1 LAAGGRLFC
10 NVCFQHDF
18 GESRPGVLPDE
29 KESVDILVATCKEI
43 LATSERVARLPHDP
57 REVLEAAREDDDV
70 LVTFRDVPASA
81 AVRDLEDVLVAD
93 VAADPDGRLRFR
105 APDGPR
111 DPFFHRLVATWKGEG
126 WTLRRAWRIVD
137 LVGTAERFVFAPKL
151 VEAGATF
158 APRVLFLNS
167 LTGAPVPGREA
178 RLALLVGGEAVSEAV
193 GRSGLTGSVD
203 ATLEVPAELEPG
215 PAELQ
220 VGEDRFPVQVQRTL
234 RVAVVTDRTL
244 YRATDE
250 VCIRV
255 MVHDATR
262 GRPVA
267 GREVVLRLGD
277 EERTVETS
285 AHGIASARMHLV
297 EARLGDTDVTAEVGG
312 VKAQAR
318 FTVRAFERPTFLVT
332 TEPEQLVLR
341 AGEAAPVIVRVRA
354 VNGSPLAGA
363 KVSVTTG
370 RGRGS
375 NGLTDAQGGFEYTA
389 RAAPDA
395 RVHRITVRDVDGR
408 TAEHELHI
416 ALEGARA
423 ELELRPLEEPV
434 VGRPCRFEVVG
445 SAPGSVTLTS
455 GDEAARTVSIGAE
468 GRTIVEITPA
478 AKRETWTLQSG
489 EAEEIEH
496 RLHACVVP
504 LGVPLVLP
512 DRRVAAVGE
521 TLTLA
526 LEGADGPVYVDV
538 LRDGTVL
545 RSLAALVAQGHATLD
560 LPLASDLAGVLEL
573 RAWNL
578 DETRKPRGSQVG
590 ILVVRGR
597 SLSVEAVVA
606 GESYRPTE
614 TAVVDVDVRDRQGR
628 PTAAVLGYWGVDEAL
643 LALSPWH
650 PVTEEV
656 FDVLPADGKWS
667 TGELARGAEH
677 GGVSAFH
684 RQRAA
689 LGPLTTHA
697 DLSRAFSLRHRS
709 TPNQEQAL
717 VEARRQIVDAHTEAL
732 AARYVEAFCAVPLEA
747 LRTAHSMREVLAG
760 LVTDG
765 YLASDELRDP
775 WGSPL
780 DLHEALGTWRHVTR
794 DEPNRSS
801 WTWYHGYPCLGAGP
815 DLVPGTGDDVA
826 FVWTVP
832 QTWELPG
839 RLGRFLEMFAEWAER
854 EGPTQGLTAPF
865 WGPMHNSVIGLGG
878 SAGGA
883 FGGRGGS
890 RDLGSGGGGRRVQ
903 APVHVRRDF
912 SPTLC
917 FVPEAVVGPDGHARL
932 EIPLKDSITTWR
944 LRLVASAA
952 DGATGVGEA
961 RVRVS
966 QPLHANPWIAPH
978 LTVGDELEVPVAVRN
993 ETDEEM
999 QVALAL
1005 GVSPELEVLGVAAA
1019 SLHVPAHEGAAHVFR
1034 YRAVARGSAR
1044 VRVDATS
1051 DTARDAI
1058 ERVVSVRPLEREVV
1072 EVKSGSVSSELPWT
1086 AAFPPLA
1093 ADVDR
1098 EHRVSV
1104 YPSPL
1109 AETLDGFEGL
1119 IACPHG

>member
-1 LAAGGRLFC
+1 MRNPAALSLVLVLAACGQGVRVAAPEARRLPPPPSSVVFGPAHAPTGGTLVVGLLVPTPPSERLVDLVPPERMAAFLAAEAERAATGETDEPVEEPEILEEIEEVWPLEGPDVREHRKNLRRAGAAVEEATGVRVLFRDVLASECDAVPVLLSAGRVVHEADREALRPWLAAGGRLFC

-18 GESRPGVLPDE
+18 GESRPGVVPDE

-57 REVLEAAREDDDV
+57 RELLEATREGDDV
-70 LVTFRDVPASA
+70 LVAFRGPPAST
-81 AVRDLEDVLVAD
+81 AVRDLEDANVAD
-93 VAADPDGRLRFR
+93 VVTDTDGQLRFR

-167 LTGAPVPGREA
+167 LTGAPVLGREA
-178 RLALLVGGEAVSEAV
+178 RLALLVDGEVVTEAV
-193 GRSGLTGSVD
+193 GLSGPTGSVD
-203 ATLEVPAELEPG
+203 AVLRVPAELEPG
-215 PAELQ
+215 PAELR

-262 GRPVA
+262 GKPVA

-285 AHGIASARMHLV
+285 AHGIASARMLLV
-297 EARLGDTDVTAEVGG
+297 EARLGDTNVTAEAGG

-332 TEPEQLVLR
+332 TEPAQLVLR

-408 TAEHELHI
+408 YAEHELHI
-416 ALEGARA
+416 ALEGARD

-455 GDEAARTVSIGAE
+455 GDEAARTVSLGAE

-478 AKRETWTLQSG
+478 ATSETWTLLSG
-489 EAEEIEH
+489 EAEEVEH
-496 RLHACVVP
+496 RLRACAAP
-504 LGVPLVLP
+504 PGVPLVLP
-512 DRRVAAVGE
+512 DRRVATVGE

-545 RSLAALVAQGHATLD
+545 RSLAALVAPGHATLD
-560 LPLASDLAGVLEL
+560 LPLAPDLAGVLEL

-578 DETRKPRGSQVG
+578 DESRKPRGSQVG

-597 SLSVEAVVA
+597 SLVGRNHRRRRELPAH
-606 GESYRPTE
+606 
-614 TAVVDVDVRDRQGR
+614 RDGRGGRGR
-628 PTAAVLGYWGVDEAL
+628 PGSSGRPDRGRARLLGRGRGAARPVALAPGHGGGLRRPAGRWKAEHRRAGARRRARRGLGVPPAARRTGSARDPRQPHARVLAVPPLDAQAGAGPRRGA
-643 LALSPWH
+643 
-650 PVTEEV
+650 
-656 FDVLPADGKWS
+656 PAD
-667 TGELARGAEH
+667 R
-677 GGVSAFH
+677 
-684 RQRAA
+684 RCPRA
-689 LGPLTTHA
+689 
-697 DLSRAFSLRHRS
+697 
-709 TPNQEQAL
+709 
-717 VEARRQIVDAHTEAL
+717 AL

-765 YLASDELRDP
+765 HLAADELRDP

-794 DEPNRSS
+794 DEPNLAR
-801 WTWYHGYPCLGAGP
+801 G
-815 DLVPGTGDDVA
+815 PGTAGIRVSAPGRTSCRVRSDDLA

-832 QTWELPG
+832 QTWESSGAGWAASWRCSPSGRNVKALP
-839 RLGRFLEMFAEWAER
+839 E
-854 EGPTQGLTAPF
+854 
-865 WGPMHNSVIGLGG
+865 
-878 SAGGA
+878 
-883 FGGRGGS
+883 GS
-890 RDLGSGGGGRRVQ
+890 RPPSGG
-903 APVHVRRDF
+903 P
-912 SPTLC
+912 C
-917 FVPEAVVGPDGHARL
+917 
-932 EIPLKDSITTWR
+932 TT
-944 LRLVASAA
+944 
-952 DGATGVGEA
+952 
-961 RVRVS
+961 
-966 QPLHANPWIAPH
+966 P
-978 LTVGDELEVPVAVRN
+978 
-993 ETDEEM
+993 
-999 QVALAL
+999 
-1005 GVSPELEVLGVAAA
+1005 
-1019 SLHVPAHEGAAHVFR
+1019 
-1034 YRAVARGSAR
+1034 
-1044 VRVDATS
+1044 
-1051 DTARDAI
+1051 
-1058 ERVVSVRPLEREVV
+1058 
-1072 EVKSGSVSSELPWT
+1072 
-1086 AAFPPLA
+1086 
-1093 ADVDR
+1093 
-1098 EHRVSV
+1098 
-1104 YPSPL
+1104 
-1109 AETLDGFEGL
+1109 
-1119 IACPHG
+1119 